1 MKKVFIF
8 STLTLIFFSFSFQKN
23 RIKFEP
29 YKSSYINL
37 EEIKLQHLNDL
48 EQLSLMLD
56 NFRNHVSIKKLP
68 ELKKQ
73 LKEIRLQYK
82 KAESFICYYSSDEA
96 KFFLNSA
103 PLPRLEKFVP
113 EVNVLEPHGLQV
125 LEEMIYSD
133 FNKLSILNET
143 STIKTHLNSVIK
155 YHKSLTLNH
164 RHIFELYRQALIR
177 TFTLGVSGFDSPC
190 SPNAVNESLEVI
202 KNLKV
207 TIQPY
212 IKYLDRS
219 KNSNQ
224 LDTYIKE
231 TIAFLNTNH
240 DFDTFDR
247 YRYLKDF
254 ILPIYK
260 KLYELQKEIGIET
273 INEVNSLETAYNYE
287 ALSFFDDNF
296 LNPSYFSSYEPSYN
310 NDLTIQLGQIL
321 FFDPILSTNNK
332 RACASCHQPEKAF
345 TDGNKKSIALNFEG
359 NINRNA
365 PTVIDAIFSDRYFY
379 DLKAEKI
386 EKQFI
391 HVIKNEHEFNTTYQ
405 EIFNKLNQSKEYQS
419 LFKQAFT
426 KHQNNP
432 INTFTFS
439 TALGAYISSLTSFNS
454 KFDQSLKPNSEDL
467 NKEQILGFNIFM
479 GKGLCATC
487 HFPPTFSGL
496 VPPLYNENE
505 SEVIGVPKTKLA
517 NEIDSDL
524 GRYNNGRHKEM
535 SLIYKNSFKTTS
547 VRNVALTAPYMH
559 NGVYETLDEVIDFYN
574 NGGGKGHG
582 YSVPNQTLPFDSLK
596 LNKEEISNII
606 AFLHS
611 LSDTTGLTSIPTSLP
626 SFGNDLLN
634 KRTIGGRY

>member
-8 STLTLIFFSFSFQKN
+8 STLILIFFSFSFQKN

-113 EVNVLEPHGLQV
+113 EINVLEPHGLQV

-224 LDTYIKE
+224 LDTY
-231 TIAFLNTNH
+231 L
-240 DFDTFDR
+240 
-247 YRYLKDF
+247 
-254 ILPIYK
+254 
-260 KLYELQKEIGIET
+260 
-273 INEVNSLETAYNYE
+273 
-287 ALSFFDDNF
+287 
-296 LNPSYFSSYEPSYN
+296 
-310 NDLTIQLGQIL
+310 
-321 FFDPILSTNNK
+321 
-332 RACASCHQPEKAF
+332 
-345 TDGNKKSIALNFEG
+345 
-359 NINRNA
+359 
-365 PTVIDAIFSDRYFY
+365 
-379 DLKAEKI
+379 
-386 EKQFI
+386 
-391 HVIKNEHEFNTTYQ
+391 
-405 EIFNKLNQSKEYQS
+405 
-419 LFKQAFT
+419 
-426 KHQNNP
+426 
-432 INTFTFS
+432 
-439 TALGAYISSLTSFNS
+439 
-454 KFDQSLKPNSEDL
+454 
-467 NKEQILGFNIFM
+467 
-479 GKGLCATC
+479 
-487 HFPPTFSGL
+487 
-496 VPPLYNENE
+496 
-505 SEVIGVPKTKLA
+505 
-517 NEIDSDL
+517 
-524 GRYNNGRHKEM
+524 
-535 SLIYKNSFKTTS
+535 SLI
-547 VRNVALTAPYMH
+547 H
-559 NGVYETLDEVIDFYN
+559 I
-574 NGGGKGHG
+574 
-582 YSVPNQTLPFDSLK
+582 
-596 LNKEEISNII
+596 
-606 AFLHS
+606 
-611 LSDTTGLTSIPTSLP
+611 
-626 SFGNDLLN
+626 
-634 KRTIGGRY
+634 

>member
-8 STLTLIFFSFSFQKN
+8 YASILIFFSFSFPKN
-23 RIKFEP
+23 RITLEP
-29 YKSSYINL
+29 YKSSYISL
-37 EEIKLQHLNDL
+37 QEVKLQHLKDL
-48 EQLSLMLD
+48 EHLSLMLND
-56 NFRNHVSIKKLP
+56 FRKLVDVKNLL

-73 LKEIRLQYK
+73 LREIRLQYK
-82 KAESFICYYSSDEA
+82 KTESFICYYSSDEA

-125 LEEMIYSD
+125 LEELIYSD
-133 FNKLSILNET
+133 FNKASILNEI
-143 STIKTHLNSVIK
+143 SMIETHLNSVIK
-155 YHKSLTLNH
+155 YHQSLNLNH

-177 TFTLGVSGFDSPC
+177 TFTLGVSGFDSPF
-190 SPNAVNESLEVI
+190 SSNAVNESLEVI
-202 KNLKV
+202 KNLKL
-207 TIQPY
+207 TLQPY
-212 IKYLDRS
+212 IKFSDSS
-219 KNSNQ
+219 KNSIQ
-224 LDTYIKE
+224 LDTHISE

-247 YRYLKDF
+247 YHYLKDF
-254 ILPIYK
+254 ILPIYQ
-260 KLYELQKEIGIET
+260 KLLELQKELGIET
-273 INEVNSLETAYNYE
+273 INEVNSLEMAYNYE
-287 ALSFFDDNF
+287 ALSFFDENF

-310 NDLTIQLGQIL
+310 NDLTVQLGQLL

-345 TDGNKKSIALNFEG
+345 TDGNKKSIALDFKG
-359 NINRNA
+359 HINRNA
-365 PTVIDAIFSDRYFY
+365 PTVIDAIFNDRYFY

-391 HVIKNEHEFNTTYQ
+391 HVIKNEHEFNTNYQ
-405 EIFNKLNQSKEYQS
+405 DILNKLNQSKEYQR
-419 LFKQAFT
+419 LFKQAFI

-439 TALGAYISSLTSFNS
+439 TALGSYISSLISFNS
-454 KFDQSLKPNSEDL
+454 KFDQSLKSNSEDL
-467 NKEQILGFNIFM
+467 NQEQILGFNIFM

-517 NEIDSDL
+517 IEIDNDL
-524 GRYNNGRHKEM
+524 GRYNNGRHKEK
-535 SLIYKNSFKTTS
+535 SSIYKNSFKTTS
-547 VRNVALTAPYMH
+547 IRNVALTAPYMH

-574 NGGGKGHG
+574 NGGGVGHG
-582 YSVPNQTLPFDSLK
+582 IEIENQTLPFDFLVLK
-596 LNKEEISNII
+596 ENERKALI
-606 AFLHS
+606 AFMNS
-611 LSDTTGLTSIPTSLP
+611 LSDTVGLTNSPSKLP
-626 SFGNDLLN
+626 SFDDSILN
-634 KRTIGGRY
+634 MRKIGGEY

>member
-8 STLTLIFFSFSFQKN
+8 YASILIFFSFSFPKN
-23 RIKFEP
+23 RITLEP
-29 YKSSYINL
+29 YKSSYISL
-37 EEIKLQHLNDL
+37 QEVKLQHLKDL
-48 EQLSLMLD
+48 EHLSLMLND
-56 NFRNHVSIKKLP
+56 FRKLVDVKNLL

-73 LKEIRLQYK
+73 LREIRLQYK
-82 KAESFICYYSSDEA
+82 KTESFICYYSSDEA

-125 LEEMIYSD
+125 LEELIYSD
-133 FNKLSILNET
+133 FNKASILNEI
-143 STIKTHLNSVIK
+143 SMIETHLNSVIK
-155 YHKSLTLNH
+155 YHQSLNLNH

-177 TFTLGVSGFDSPC
+177 TFTLGVSGFDSPF
-190 SPNAVNESLEVI
+190 SSNAVNESLEVI
-202 KNLKV
+202 KNLKL
-207 TIQPY
+207 TLQPY
-212 IKYLDRS
+212 IKFSDSS
-219 KNSNQ
+219 KNSIQ
-224 LDTYIKE
+224 LDTHISE

-247 YRYLKDF
+247 YHYLKDF
-254 ILPIYK
+254 ILPIYQ
-260 KLYELQKEIGIET
+260 KLLELQKELGIET
-273 INEVNSLETAYNYE
+273 INEVNSLEMAYNYE
-287 ALSFFDDNF
+287 ALSFFDENF

-310 NDLTIQLGQIL
+310 NDLTVQLGQLL

-345 TDGNKKSIALNFEG
+345 TDGNKKSIALDFKG
-359 NINRNA
+359 HINRNA
-365 PTVIDAIFSDRYFY
+365 PTVIDAIFNDRYFY

-391 HVIKNEHEFNTTYQ
+391 HVIKNEHEFNTNYQ
-405 EIFNKLNQSKEYQS
+405 DILNKLNQSKEYQR
-419 LFKQAFT
+419 LFKQAFI

-439 TALGAYISSLTSFNS
+439 TALGSYISSLISFNS
-454 KFDQSLKPNSEDL
+454 KFDQSLKSNSEDL
-467 NKEQILGFNIFM
+467 NQEQILGFNIFM

-517 NEIDSDL
+517 IEIDNDL
-524 GRYNNGRHKEM
+524 GRYDNGRHKEK
-535 SLIYKNSFKTTS
+535 SSIYKNSFKTTS
-547 VRNVALTAPYMH
+547 IRNVALTAPYMH

-574 NGGGKGHG
+574 NGGGVGHG
-582 YSVPNQTLPFDSLK
+582 IEIENQTLPFDSLV
-596 LNKEEISNII
+596 LKENERKALI
-606 AFLHS
+606 AFMNS
-611 LSDTTGLTSIPTSLP
+611 LSDTVGLTNSPSKLP
-626 SFGNDLLN
+626 SFDDSILN
-634 KRTIGGRY
+634 MRKIGGEY